1 MNVLSL
7 FDGIS
12 CAQIALNKLNV
23 KYENYFA
30 SEIDSY
36 AISITQKN
44 YPNTIQLGDVS
55 KIETSLLP
63 FIDLL
68 VGGSPCQDL
77 SIAKGK
83 TREGLSGNRSG
94 LFFQY
99 VRILHELR
107 KINPDIKFVLENV
120 ESMTDENRDVI
131 TKEMGV
137 EPIMIDATLVS
148 AQQRKRYF
156 WTNIEGIEQPEDL
169 GLTVR
174 HIIDVSKQRKY
185 LSPVN
190 VVKSKR
196 GVKWDTS
203 GKGYFSQQDR
213 AYSILGKFPTIPTAR
228 TITKLNVLFE
238 DGSIGVLNW
247 HEAERL
253 QCIPDNYTDL
263 GLVNRVEKRGAVIGN
278 CFNVD
283 VMAHILKSLK

>member
-12 CAQIALNKLNV
+12 VAQIALNKV
-23 KYENYFA
+23 GIKYENYYA
-30 SEIDSY
+30 SEIDAY
-36 AISITQKN
+36 AKSITQKN
-44 YPNTIQLGDVS
+44 YPNTIQVGDVTKVNGS
-55 KIETSLLP
+55 ELP
-63 FIDLL
+63 KIDLL

-83 TREGLSGNRSG
+83 REGLSGTRSS
-94 LFFQY
+94 LFY
-99 VRILHELR
+99 
-107 KINPDIKFVLENV
+107 
-120 ESMTDENRDVI
+120 
-131 TKEMGV
+131 
-137 EPIMIDATLVS
+137 EP
-148 AQQRKRYF
+148 
-156 WTNIEGIEQPEDL
+156 NDL

-174 HIIDVSKQRKY
+174 HIIDVTKQRKY
-185 LSPVN
+185 LSPKN
-190 VVKSKR
+190 VIKSKR

-203 GKGYFSQQDR
+203 GKGYYSQQDR

-253 QCIPDNYTDL
+253 QCIPDDYTDL
-263 GLVNRVEKRGAVIGN
+263 GVGNRVEKRGAVIGN

-283 VMAHILKSLK
+283 VMAHILKSIK

>member
-12 CAQIALNKLNV
+12 CAQIALNKAAINYD
-23 KYENYFA
+23 KYFA
-30 SEIDSY
+30 SEIDEY

-44 YPNTIQLGDVS
+44 YPDTIQLGNVS
-55 KIETSLLP
+55 YIDTTKLP
-63 FIDLL
+63 IINLL

-94 LFFQY
+94 LFYEY
-99 VRILHELR
+99 VRILKELR
-107 KINPDIKFVLENV
+107 KVNPDIKFILENV
-120 ESMTDENRDVI
+120 ESMSIENRDAI
-131 TKEMGV
+131 TKDMGV
-137 EPIMIDATLVS
+137 EPIMIDAALVS

-156 WTNIEGIEQPEDL
+156 WTNIKGIEQPKDL

-174 HIIDVSKQRKY
+174 HIIDVTKQRKY
-185 LSPVN
+185 LSPKN
-190 VVKSKR
+190 VIKSKR

-203 GKGYFSQQDR
+203 GKGYYSQHDR

-238 DGSIGVLNW
+238 DDSIGVLNW

-263 GLVNRVEKRGAVIGN
+263 GGGNRVEKRGAVIGN

-283 VMAHILKSLK
+283 VVAHILESIK

>member
-12 CAQIALNKLNV
+12 CAQIALNKAGI
-23 KYENYFA
+23 KYDKYFA

-44 YPNTIQLGDVS
+44 YPKTIQLGSVTAID
-55 KIETSLLP
+55 TGTLP

-94 LFFQY
+94 LFFEY
-99 VRILHELR
+99 VRILNELR
-107 KINPDIKFVLENV
+107 KINPNIKFVLENV
-120 ESMTDENRDVI
+120 ESMSDENKDVI

-137 EPIMIDATLVS
+137 QPIMIDAALVS

-156 WTNIEGIEQPEDL
+156 WTNIPVEQPEDK
-169 GLTVR
+169 GLVIR
-174 HIIDVSKQRKY
+174 HILDISKGYRKY
-185 LSPVN
+185 LTPKN
-190 VVKSKR
+190 LVKSKR

-203 GKGYFSQQDR
+203 GKGYYSQQDR

-228 TITKLNVLFE
+228 TITKMNVLFE
-238 DGSIGVLNW
+238 DGSIGVLHW

-253 QCIPDNYTDL
+253 QCIPDYYTDL
-263 GLVNRVEKRGAVIGN
+263 GDGNRVEKRGAVIGN

-283 VMAHILKSLK
+283 VMAHILKEG